1 MARIIRNVHERVL
14 DAPPGKVG
22 ALIDGLASEQDLL
35 WPRERWP
42 AMRLDGPLAVG
53 ASGGHGAIRYA
64 VSGYEPGR
72 RVRFEFD
79 SRVGLTGHH
88 EFEAIRHDR
97 GGAVLRHTLEA
108 TTRGRMRIAW
118 PLIFRSL
125 HDALIEDAL
134 DQAEIAT
141 TGRPARRHRSPLRVR
156 LLRAAL
162 RTTR

>member
-1 MARIIRNVHERVL
+1 
-14 DAPPGKVG
+14 
-22 ALIDGLASEQDLL
+22 
-35 WPRERWP
+35 
-42 AMRLDGPLAVG
+42 
-53 ASGGHGAIRYA
+53 
-64 VSGYEPGR
+64 
-72 RVRFEFD
+72 
-79 SRVGLTGHH
+79 
-88 EFEAIRHDR
+88 
-97 GGAVLRHTLEA
+97 
-108 TTRGRMRIAW
+108 MRIAW